1 MDLGND
7 ILALSESE
15 VEQEVERRVLE
26 TKKRASKSATRDSS
40 RKKRPGRATSSNQA
54 KRVRSHSNDVTSD
67 EEAPLK
73 VKDILAIVK
82 AVLEA
87 MPGSSTSESDSLH
100 PEETRVICIVCCSF

>member
-26 TKKRASKSATRDSS
+26 TKKHLSKSATRDSS
-40 RKKRPGRATSSNQA
+40 RKKRPGRETSSNQA
-54 KRVRSHSNDVTSD
+54 KRVRSHSNDVTS
-67 EEAPLK
+67 EPLK
-73 VKDILAIVK
+73 VKDIMAIVK

-87 MPGSSTSESDSLH
+87 MPGSSTLESYSLH
-100 PEETRVICIVCCSF
+100 PEETPGMRVICIVCCSF